1 MYMPASPYLTVHAAR
16 RIKDQCC
23 FVLNSYNEVPENQA
37 PLISFVQ
44 MFLLYILGTRVCV
57 HKALG

>member
-1 MYMPASPYLTVHAAR
+1 MYMPASPYPTVHAAR

-23 FVLNSYNEVPENQA
+23 FVLNNYNEVPENQA